1 MDAASWWSP
10 SNTRRGQV
18 TAEQGR
24 ATSTE
29 QRDGQQG
36 LVRAGRVVEADRD
49 SGAAKESGWQLRTG
63 ERGLGGS
70 DGFEAAFPETPHGG
84 RVLDNRCRS
93 ANLAGWKR
101 AFVKRRMKRSLFG
114 WAFKFLRQKSS
125 KKRNQTRP
133 KSSLETWILVRAKS
147 SMATWILVKGH
158 SVCNYNSWVVMQ
170 VLVERTI
177 TFNFL

>member
-1 MDAASWWSP
+1 MGSRDSSGPAESSGVTGTP
-10 SNTRRGQV
+10 GQQKNRGGSS
-18 TAEQGR
+18 GR
-24 ATSTE
+24 AN
-29 QRDGQQG
+29 G
-36 LVRAGRVVEADRD
+36 D
-49 SGAAKESGWQLRTG
+49 S
-63 ERGLGGS
+63 GGS
-70 DGFEAAFPETPHGG
+70 DGFEAAFPKTLHGG

-114 WAFKFLRQKSS
+114 WAFAFLRQKSS

-133 KSSLETWILVRAKS
+133 KSSPERWILVRAKS